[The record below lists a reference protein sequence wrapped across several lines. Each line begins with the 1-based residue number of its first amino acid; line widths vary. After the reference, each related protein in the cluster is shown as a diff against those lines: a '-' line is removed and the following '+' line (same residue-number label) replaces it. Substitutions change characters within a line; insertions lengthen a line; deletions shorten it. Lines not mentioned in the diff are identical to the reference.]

1 MIHSSELPSRFVGR
15 AEELAAVAGSLS
27 EQRLVT
33 LTGVGGVGK
42 SRLASEAV
50 ERLGH
55 RGGRAVVWVDLWP
68 LQNDKLLVPAVA
80 HALGFASHSATDTL
94 EALTRWLHDQD
105 VLLVLDSCEHVR
117 RGCRTLVAR
126 LLAAAPGLTVL
137 TTSREP
143 LGLPGEHVI
152 GVAPLPAR
160 TDGTELLRARAALL
174 GTPSVSPKDVRTAV
188 RLSRRLEGIPLAIEL
203 AAGQLADRT
212 IEQVDRHLRSRLE
225 LTADHGKGPSR
236 HRALRTTIGW
246 SHELCEPAERLLW
259 ARLSVFRGDVTAET
273 VQQVCAGGPLGA
285 EALAAAL
292 AGLERKSVLSRRGNR
307 YRLLDAL
314 REYGSTWLDEL
325 GETATL
331 SHRHAHYFL
340 EQARRADAG
349 WWGPDQTWWYRR
361 LDDAHADLGAALD
374 HWLSTS
380 SGAAVEM
387 CGLLG
392 FFWSCCGYLQVAGEY
407 LEVALA
413 RCAAPA
419 RIRARALWAL
429 GITRVLIGDSA
440 GAHTLAELAARQV
453 ERGEDIDGMLRS
465 AYLTSLIHLL
475 AGLPRAAQ
483 GAVDAALARSPRTPK
498 SEAGRLL
505 CRTAR
510 VFALTGQGHLDRARA
525 DAEELRAECIG
536 RGERWARSYTDYQ
549 LAVIALLQDQAAAA
563 STHARSMLRGKRS
576 IGDRY
581 GLALG
586 LDLLAAA
593 LAVEGAIEQAAAAR
607 AAAEVLWSSVGQPE
621 RGTPDARHMQ
631 ARYERAAHA
640 VLGQERHEELMARSV
655 AIGSEGVLQ
664 DLLGP
669 VSEVN

>member
-1 MIHSSELPSRFVGR
+1 M
-15 AEELAAVAGSLS
+15 
-27 EQRLVT
+27 
-33 LTGVGGVGK
+33 
-42 SRLASEAV
+42 
-50 ERLGH
+50 
-55 RGGRAVVWVDLWP
+55 
-68 LQNDKLLVPAVA
+68 
-80 HALGFASHSATDTL
+80 
-94 EALTRWLHDQD
+94 
-105 VLLVLDSCEHVR
+105 
-117 RGCRTLVAR
+117 
-126 LLAAAPGLTVL
+126 
-137 TTSREP
+137 
-143 LGLPGEHVI
+143 
-152 GVAPLPAR
+152 
-160 TDGTELLRARAALL
+160 
-174 GTPSVSPKDVRTAV
+174 
-188 RLSRRLEGIPLAIEL
+188 
-203 AAGQLADRT
+203 
-212 IEQVDRHLRSRLE
+212 
-225 LTADHGKGPSR
+225 
-236 HRALRTTIGW
+236 
-246 SHELCEPAERLLW
+246 
-259 ARLSVFRGDVTAET
+259 
-273 VQQVCAGGPLGA
+273 QQVCAGGPLGA

-307 YRLLDAL
+307 YRLLDTL

-429 GITRVLIGDSA
+429 GVTRVLIGDSA
-440 GAHTLAELAARQV
+440 GALTLAELAARQA

-465 AYLTSLIHLL
+465 AYLSSLIHLL
-475 AGLPRAAQ
+475 AGRPRAAQ
-483 GAVDAALARSPRTPK
+483 SAVDAALARSPRTPK

-510 VFALTGQGHLDRARA
+510 VFVLTGQGHLDRARA

-536 RGERWARSYTDYQ
+536 RGDRWARSYTDYQ

-593 LAVEGAIEQAAAAR
+593 LAAEGAIEQAAAAR